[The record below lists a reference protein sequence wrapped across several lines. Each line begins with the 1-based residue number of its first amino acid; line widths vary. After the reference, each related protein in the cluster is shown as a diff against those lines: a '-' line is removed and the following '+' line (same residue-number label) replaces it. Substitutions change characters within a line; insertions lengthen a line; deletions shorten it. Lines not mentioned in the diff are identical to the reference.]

1 MGRWLAMLGTPN
13 VHGGRAI
20 KLDLRPFQVA
30 QLDGA
35 KPMPIGN
42 KDQSRVTVPI
52 AAFAGGP
59 GKLFRYSR
67 GRKSRLLGRVGIG
80 RAMRTDRFSLLGRT
94 NCRCAVIGLFPRGL
108 PRLTGQRSFSSHFS
122 SELA

>member
-59 GKLFRYSR
+59 DKLFDFGWSQ
-67 GRKSRLLGRVGIG
+67 I
-80 RAMRTDRFSLLGRT
+80 
-94 NCRCAVIGLFPRGL
+94 L
-108 PRLTGQRSFSSHFS
+108 PRAQIAIARARGNRSRY
-122 SELA
+122 AN

>member
-42 KDQSRVTVPI
+42 KDQSRVTVP
-52 AAFAGGP
+52 
-59 GKLFRYSR
+59 
-67 GRKSRLLGRVGIG
+67 
-80 RAMRTDRFSLLGRT
+80 
-94 NCRCAVIGLFPRGL
+94 
-108 PRLTGQRSFSSHFS
+108 
-122 SELA
+122 